1 MSREVISDE
10 TKPEASPGREIGE
23 AMCLPGT
30 VSTELSDV
38 IEATEKAYAQEEG
51 VVPQRISFQTGSYL
65 EIDRS
70 RNEEVLQIIGSG
82 GEVELKIRMTA
93 EGPVLCFEAVSLDI
107 KASSKVSIESQHISL
122 KASDGISME
131 TSGDM
136 VHNIGGDHVS
146 KIDGDV
152 SSEARIQNITARLG
166 NVNVKANDDVR
177 LNGERIMMNC

>member
-1 MSREVISDE
+1 MSREVVSD
-10 TKPEASPGREIGE
+10 KAKLEAYPGSEIGE
-23 AMCLPGT
+23 TTCLPET
-30 VSTELSDV
+30 VSTELPDV
-38 IEATEKAYAQEEG
+38 IEAAGKTYTREEIP
-51 VVPQRISFQTGSYL
+51 VSQKISFRSGSYL
-65 EIDRS
+65 EIDGS
-70 RNEEVLQIIGSG
+70 QDEEVLQIIGSG

-93 EGPVLCFEAVSLDI
+93 EGPVLCFESASLDI
-107 KASSKVSIESQHISL
+107 RASGKVSIESQHISL
-122 KASDGISME
+122 KASHGISME

-136 VHNIGGDHVS
+136 VHNVGGDHIS